1 MRRGESAKMRKWLV
15 VAVVFGLLAG
25 AVAAL
30 RQTGVDL
37 VSLTGLKSPQVA
49 VAAGQSTQPATQ
61 RSGGAGR
68 GALPVETAKAVST
81 QLSDDIGSIGT
92 LLAEETVEIA
102 PETSGRISAI
112 LFKDGEPVKAAQ
124 PLFQLDTELA
134 KADLAE
140 ARARLSLAEATYARN
155 QTLRKSGNV
164 AQSVLEAAETELE
177 MARAAADSTQVRLN
191 KLTVLAPFDG
201 VAGFRSVSV
210 GAYVNAGTALV
221 KLDKID
227 LLKVSFALPELVQ
240 SRISLGQTISLV
252 ADALPGE
259 TFQAT
264 ISAIDPTIDV
274 NGRALQVRANLDNSR
289 LLLKPGMLVRITVKG
304 GQRSAVMVPET
315 AILQRGDNA
324 VIFVAHDSKAEE
336 KEVRIGKR
344 EAGAIEVL
352 EGIEAGAEVV
362 VAGNT
367 RLNNGAA
374 IEVVAAPAAVT
385 D

>member
-1 MRRGESAKMRKWLV
+1 MRKWLV

-240 SRISLGQTISLV
+240 SRISLDQTISLV

>member
-15 VAVVFGLLAG
+15 VAVVFGLLAD